1 MNKKLVYAIT
11 LLLLQYTCAV
21 NGFAQVPATIKTKA
35 DATQIS
41 VGDQLRFFIEVSADT
56 TQSKLH
62 WAAIPDTFN
71 SLEVAEKGKI
81 DTTRQGAIVTYKQR
95 LLITG
100 FDSGSFTIPRF
111 SFYNTSA
118 NKTDTLRSDSFRLL
132 VQTVA
137 VDTTKPFK
145 EIKGIESVKL
155 NWRDYIWYIV
165 GGALIVFALVAI
177 IIYLINRK
185 KAKPPVIIEPIVE
198 TDQEKALRLLD
209 ELVQKHL
216 WEQNKIK
223 EYYTELT
230 DIVRMYIE
238 ARFKTP
244 AMELTTDELL
254 KKAKKQRDMIPFI
267 KSLSSI
273 LHTADLAKFAK
284 ANPTAEEHIE
294 AIDMAKEF
302 ILISKPREETAP
314 TKPNKAS

>member
-1 MNKKLVYAIT
+1 MNKKLFYFVAI
-11 LLLLQYTCAV
+11 LLLQYHCV
-21 NGFAQVPATIKTKA
+21 IKSFAQSTTVKTKA

-41 VGDQLRFFIEVSADT
+41 VGDQLRFFIEVTTDT
-56 TQSKLH
+56 TKTKLH
-62 WAAIPDTFN
+62 WASIPDTFN
-71 SLEVAEKGKI
+71 SLEVEEKGKI

-111 SFYNTSA
+111 TFYNTST
-118 NKTDTLRSDSFRLL
+118 NKTDTLRSDSFKLL

-145 EIKGIESVKL
+145 EIKGIVAVKL
-155 NWRDYIWYIV
+155 NWRDYIGYII
-165 GGALIVFALVAI
+165 GALLIVFAIVAV
-177 IIYLINRK
+177 IIYFINKR
-185 KAKPPVIIEPIVE
+185 KAKPLFVPEPIVE
-198 TDQEKALRLLD
+198 TDQERALRLLD

-216 WEQNKIK
+216 WEHDKIK

-267 KSLSSI
+267 RSLSSI

-302 ILISKPREETAP
+302 ILISKPREEVTP